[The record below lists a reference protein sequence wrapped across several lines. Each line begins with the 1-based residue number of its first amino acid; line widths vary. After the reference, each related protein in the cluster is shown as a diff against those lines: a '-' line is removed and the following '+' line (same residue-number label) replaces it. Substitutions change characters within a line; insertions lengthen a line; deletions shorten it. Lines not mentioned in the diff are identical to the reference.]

1 MASLLAPN
9 LHWLADVLFKCCGRH
24 QEVRALHR
32 PWLAVLRTEL
42 FCTDSPARWDICS
55 SAVMFCILWDFLY
68 TVGFFCISTH
78 FSHAQEHWG
87 VTEGY
92 ASFCGHARI
101 VCMFPNLATHLPKSW
116 LSVQPGCLINCLFS
130 AFQLICLLWVSAAE
144 TGQGTCH
151 WICQCSNGEFK
162 INVLFLTESNF

>member
-1 MASLLAPN
+1 MASLRAPN

-24 QEVRALHR
+24 QEVRALRR

-42 FCTDSPARWDICS
+42 FCTDSPAQLKYLFLCS
-55 SAVMFCILWDFLY
+55 HVLH
-68 TVGFFCISTH
+68 TVGFFCISTR

-92 ASFCGHARI
+92 ASFSGHARI

-116 LSVQPGCLINCLFS
+116 LSEQPGCLISCLFS

-144 TGQGTCH
+144 TGQGTSH
-151 WICQCSNGEFK
+151 WICQCSKGEFK